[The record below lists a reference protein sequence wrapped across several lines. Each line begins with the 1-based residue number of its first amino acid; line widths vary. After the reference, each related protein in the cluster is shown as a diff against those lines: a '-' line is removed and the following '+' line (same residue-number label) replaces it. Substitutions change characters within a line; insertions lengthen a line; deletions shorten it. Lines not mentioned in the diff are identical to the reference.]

1 MGAASPAPLLRVGM
15 LAYGLDRPGSG
26 IARYAVELVNA
37 LAASE
42 PGIEVVL
49 LVPFAADLPEIDA
62 RVARVRLPALGRLPA
77 MMAAGPVA
85 IAAAARARRLDV
97 VHDPTGI
104 SPFLLPRRV
113 APFARLVTIHDMV
126 PFLYPETHARLTNLL
141 FHRYIPRTL
150 PFVDRVVTVSDASK
164 RDIQRFYRL
173 PPERVVAVPN
183 GVSPR
188 FARPPDAAIPAVLA
202 RYGIEP
208 PYLLAVGALQARK
221 NLETLFEAFARLR
234 ADGLPH
240 RLVVVGRTM
249 WKSEGVFRRLADL
262 ALGDA
267 VLLTGY
273 VRDDDLPAL
282 YAGATC
288 FVFPSLYEGFGL
300 PPLEAMACGT
310 PVVVAD
316 TSSLPEVVGDAGL
329 RIPPGDVAAY
339 VDAIRSIVA
348 RPDWAADLGARGAA
362 RARGFTWSAAA
373 ASHAALYRQL
383 AAAGR
388 RVRP

>member
-1 MGAASPAPLLRVGM
+1 MDAASPSPLLRVGM

-49 LVPFAADLPEIDA
+49 LVPFAGDLPEIDA
-62 RVARVRLPALGRLPA
+62 RVARVHLLGLSRLPA
-77 MMAAGPVA
+77 MMTAGPVA

-126 PFLYPETHARLTNLL
+126 PFVYPETHARLTNLL
-141 FHRYIPRTL
+141 FRRYIPRTL
-150 PFVDRVVTVSDASK
+150 PFVDRIVTVSDASK
-164 RDIQRFYRL
+164 LDIQRFYRL
-173 PPERVVAVPN
+173 PSERVVAIPN
-183 GVSPR
+183 GVSLR
-188 FARPPDAAIPAVLA
+188 FARPPEAEIAATLA
-202 RYGIEP
+202 RYGVAP

-249 WKSEGVFRRLADL
+249 WKSEGVFRRLDDL

-273 VRDDDLPAL
+273 VEDDDLPAL

-310 PVVVAD
+310 PVVAAD

-329 RIPPGDVAAY
+329 RVAARDVSAY
-339 VDAIRSIVA
+339 VAAIRSIVT
-348 RPDWAADLGARGAA
+348 RPDWAATLGARGVAQA
-362 RARGFTWSAAA
+362 QGFSWAAAA
-373 ASHAALYRQL
+373 ASHARLYRQ
-383 AAAGR
+383 AADGR
-388 RVRP
+388 